1 MHTTKI
7 PRLHLNLQTDNT
19 EFVNNPRRV
28 YFLVRSGSGADHVVH
43 AVEEDRVHAD
53 GHFHQ
58 EHLAP
63 AMVKQIDASGTAL
76 GHCVSPFA
84 QFAPGA
90 DIRWNELPRP
100 HGSTRAS
107 SRNAKRAT

>member
-53 GHFHQ
+53 GHFPQ
-58 EHLAP
+58 DAP
-63 AMVKQIDASGTAL
+63 RACNGEADRRKRHGTGPL
-76 GHCVSPFA
+76 
-84 QFAPGA
+84 
-90 DIRWNELPRP
+90 RLPLCPVR
-100 HGSTRAS
+100 
-107 SRNAKRAT
+107 SRCRH